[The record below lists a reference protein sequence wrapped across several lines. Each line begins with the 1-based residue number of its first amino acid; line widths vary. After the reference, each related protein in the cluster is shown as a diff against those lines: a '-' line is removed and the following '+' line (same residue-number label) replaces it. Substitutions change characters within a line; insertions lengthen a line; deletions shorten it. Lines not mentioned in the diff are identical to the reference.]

1 MENNDKKVQN
11 APSSDQTQALFVS
24 SRKKQ
29 LEEQEAQRIAAEKE
43 AQRIAAEE
51 EVKRLE
57 LEVAERKRQAEED
70 AKRIE
75 AEAIERKRQAE
86 EDAKKM
92 EIEAAERKQKAEE
105 DAKKAAL
112 DAKKAEIAAQGKKL
126 QSDITGKL
134 GSTASNLQ
142 NKFTKNEK
150 ADTPSPKA
158 SASDAATA
166 AAPDKQKMMMFGGIA
181 AVAIVV
187 IALMAMLLGGGGGIK
202 ESELQGV
209 WYSNNGLSMI
219 EFIGD
224 EFEMSSVTGETAVGP
239 YEIDDTT
246 VYLLEEGVPLVTLT
260 MNEDLSF
267 YALEIDTTYRRE
279 GDFEVNSIST
289 LEDIMG
295 TWYAS
300 DGTTALHIYDG
311 EYEIVDAIQTVYY
324 DIYSFSEDHITLY
337 TDGSP
342 TYDVLFDGPNLYM
355 PDLGITFVRDGGLAA
370 ATAAQIAAVIP
381 GQWLVIDVVMVLF
394 PSDDNATGTVHYY
407 ATSGNFVTEDIYE
420 IHDGKIVAYV
430 GAEEYHYTFISP
442 TQMMDTGG
450 NIMEKI
456 SDSY

>member
-75 AEAIERKRQAE
+75 AEAIERKRRAE

-92 EIEAAERKQKAEE
+92 EVEAAERKQKAEE
-105 DAKKAAL
+105 EAKKAAL

-150 ADTPSPKA
+150 TDTPSPKA
-158 SASDAATA
+158 PTGDAATA
-166 AAPDKQKMMMFGGIA
+166 AAPDKQKMMMFGGIG
-181 AVAIVV
+181 AVAIVI
-187 IALMAMLLGGGGGIK
+187 IAVMVMLLGGGGIK

-209 WYSNNGLSMI
+209 WYASNGLSMI
-219 EFIGD
+219 DFIGD
-224 EFEMSSVTGETAVGP
+224 EFEMTSVTGEMAVGA

-246 VYLLEEGVPLVTLT
+246 VYLLEGDVPIVTLT
-260 MNEDLSF
+260 MNEDLML
-267 YALEIDTTYRRE
+267 YALELDTTYSRE
-279 GDFEVNSIST
+279 GDLNIYAITSQDDLYGSWYST
-289 LEDIMG
+289 
-295 TWYAS
+295 
-300 DGTTALHIYDG
+300 DGTAALYLYEE
-311 EYEIVDAIQTVYY
+311 EYEFSDSVETVYY
-324 DIYSFSEDHITLY
+324 DMYYFYGDHITLY

-342 TYDVLFDGPNLYM
+342 AYDVLFQGANLYM
-355 PDLGITFVRDGGLAA
+355 PDFDITFVRDGYLAEP
-370 ATAAQIAAVIP
+370 TSAQIAEVIP
-381 GQWLVIDVVMVLF
+381 GQWQVYETTMVIL
-394 PSDDNATGTVHYY
+394 PSSDGVTGKAHYY
-407 ATSGNFVTEDIYE
+407 QNGNFLFENIYE
-420 IHDGKIVAYV
+420 IEDDVVVCHV
-430 GAEEYHYTFISP
+430 GGEKYPYTFVSA
-442 TQMMDTGG
+442 TQLVDVDGY
-450 NIMEKI
+450 IIEKI
-456 SDSY
+456 SDNY